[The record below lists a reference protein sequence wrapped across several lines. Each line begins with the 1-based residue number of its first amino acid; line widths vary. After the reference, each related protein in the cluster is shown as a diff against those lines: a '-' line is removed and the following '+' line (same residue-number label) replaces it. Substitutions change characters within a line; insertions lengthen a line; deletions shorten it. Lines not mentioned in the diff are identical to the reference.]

1 MNKLLLS
8 FLIYKN
14 TYVMAVI
21 SALICVIVSILL
33 FTSVFAQTDPQQY
46 ISPVNNTGNSTN
58 ALVGKIDIVRISIVE
73 GAPSLAEKA
82 FSPDITNTNIGSNI
96 TWTNGD
102 SQFHTITSGTEPDD
116 PNVGVR
122 FDSKVLSPD
131 ETFSYIPNETGEI
144 PYFCQLHPAMKGKL
158 IIS

>member
-1 MNKLLLS
+1 
-8 FLIYKN
+8 
-14 TYVMAVI
+14 
-21 SALICVIVSILL
+21 L

-58 ALVGKIDIVRISIVE
+58 APVGKIDIVRISIVE
-73 GAPSLAEKA
+73 GAPTLGEKA

-116 PNVGVR
+116 PNVGER
-122 FDSKVLSPD
+122 FDSEVLSPN
-131 ETFSYIPNETGEI
+131 EIFSYVTNATGEI
-144 PYFCQLHPAMKGKL
+144 PYFCQLHPTMKGKL

>member
-1 MNKLLLS
+1 MSGRHSK
-8 FLIYKN
+8 
-14 TYVMAVI
+14 V
-21 SALICVIVSILL
+21 CVIVSIFL

-58 ALVGKIDIVRISIVE
+58 APVGKIDIVRISIVE
-73 GAPSLAEKA
+73 GAPTLGEKA

-116 PNVGVR
+116 PNVGER
-122 FDSKVLSPD
+122 FDSEVLSPN
-131 ETFSYIPNETGEI
+131 EIFSYVTNATGEI
-144 PYFCQLHPAMKGKL
+144 PYFCQLHPTMKGKL

>member
-1 MNKLLLS
+1 MPGRHSK
-8 FLIYKN
+8 
-14 TYVMAVI
+14 V
-21 SALICVIVSILL
+21 CVIVSIFL

-46 ISPVNNTGNSTN
+46 ISPVNNTGNGTN
-58 ALVGKIDIVRISIVE
+58 APVGKIDIVRISIVE
-73 GAPSLAEKA
+73 GAPTLGEKA

-116 PNVGVR
+116 PNVGER
-122 FDSKVLSPD
+122 FDSEVLSPN
-131 ETFSYIPNETGEI
+131 EIFSYVPDGTGEI
-144 PYFCQLHPAMKGKL
+144 PYFCQLHPTMKGKL